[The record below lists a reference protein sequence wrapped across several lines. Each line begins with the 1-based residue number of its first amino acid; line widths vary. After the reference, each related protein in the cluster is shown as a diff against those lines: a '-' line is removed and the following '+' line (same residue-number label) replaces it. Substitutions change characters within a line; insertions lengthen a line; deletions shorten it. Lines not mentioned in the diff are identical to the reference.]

1 LVERIAVTDDV
12 ATRDLLA
19 AELFAFTKNMRSK
32 VILVLSLG
40 LILPTVA
47 VADISVALADTISDA
62 V

>member
-1 LVERIAVTDDV
+1 VDGRAVIGDI